1 MRVIAAAFFVLLFA
15 GNAAAAD
22 PVARTEAF
30 VTALKRVKPLPED
43 GSKLSPRDKKANT
56 AAFAA
61 LDDYLDFDT
70 LVDASVGAHKTKF
83 SAAQLK
89 KFSTDFAE
97 LIRLVAFASA
107 GSFFDKAKYKLAV
120 KEKKAGIAYVA
131 MDAYMAEEDLDMVVT
146 FHWKEAGSRLRLA
159 DVSIDGDSLA
169 KDYSAQ
175 FGRIINKGGVE
186 DLLKKAA
193 KRLKK
198 EREEAIINL

>member
-1 MRVIAAAFFVLLFA
+1 
-15 GNAAAAD
+15 
-22 PVARTEAF
+22 VARTQAF
-30 VTALKRVKPLPED
+30 VTALKKVKPLPED
-43 GSKLSPRDKKANT
+43 GSKLSARDKKANT

-70 LVDASVGAHKTKF
+70 LVDASIGAHKAKF
-83 SAAQLK
+83 STVQLE

-97 LIRLVAFASA
+97 LIRLVAFSSA

-120 KEKKAGIAYVA
+120 KEKKAGITYVA

-146 FHWKEAGSRLRLA
+146 FHWKDGGSTLRLA